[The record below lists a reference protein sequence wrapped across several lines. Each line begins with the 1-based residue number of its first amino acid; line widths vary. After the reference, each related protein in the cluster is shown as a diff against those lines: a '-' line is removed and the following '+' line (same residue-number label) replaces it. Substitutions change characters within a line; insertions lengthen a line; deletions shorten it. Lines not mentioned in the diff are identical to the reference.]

1 MNVILLERIENLGFM
16 GDVVKVRP
24 GYARNYLL
32 PQHKALR
39 KTEANMAFFETRK
52 AELEARNLK
61 RREEA
66 EQAAARMGDV
76 ALVLVRQASEGGQ
89 LYGSVTARD
98 IADALKEQGYSVGR
112 SQVLLHT
119 PIKVLGRTEVRLSLH
134 SEVSVA
140 IPVTVARSLEEAERA
155 AQAAAADE
163 TEEAILDGDALTEGG
178 FGAAYADEELEGED
192 AAAAAFEAEA
202 FETDGETEA
211 ATEADERA

>member
-1 MNVILLERIENLGFM
+1 MMDVILLERIENLGFM

-39 KTEANMAFFETRK
+39 KTDANMAYFETQK

-66 EQAAARMGDV
+66 EQVAERMGDV
-76 ALVLVRQASEGGQ
+76 SLVLVRQASEGGQ

-98 IADALKEQGYSVGR
+98 IADSLKDEGYSVGR
-112 SQVLLHT
+112 SQVQLNT
-119 PIKVLGRTEVRLSLH
+119 PIKVLGVTEVKLSLH
-134 SEVSVA
+134 SEVSVT

-155 AQAAAADE
+155 AEAAAAGVLEEPE
-163 TEEAILDGDALTEGG
+163 TLDGDALTEGG
-178 FGAAYADEELEGED
+178 FGAAYADEEDLDDEDGEYG
-192 AAAAAFEAEA
+192 ESGAEA
-202 FETDGETEA
+202 APETD
-211 ATEADERA
+211 ADADADDR